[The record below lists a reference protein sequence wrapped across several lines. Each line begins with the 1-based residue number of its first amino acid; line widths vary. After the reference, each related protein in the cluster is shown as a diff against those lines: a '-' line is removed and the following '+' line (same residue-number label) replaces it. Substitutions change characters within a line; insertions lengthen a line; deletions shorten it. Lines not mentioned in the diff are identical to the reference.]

1 MPHRYC
7 ERWKIY
13 VTFFFFVKIYLLLG
27 EGDKDRLEETKA
39 HDFWKIWFLLPF
51 HGNGTCEI
59 VYEFEEF
66 GEFVFGTD
74 CVIKSSIREK

>member
-13 VTFFFFVKIYLLLG
+13 VMFFFFVKIYLLLG

-51 HGNGTCEI
+51 HGNL
-59 VYEFEEF
+59 VRSYMNS
-66 GEFVFGTD
+66 
-74 CVIKSSIREK
+74 KSLANSSLERIAL

>member
-39 HDFWKIWFLLPF
+39 HEFWKIWFLLPF
-51 HGNGTCEI
+51 HGNL
-59 VYEFEEF
+59 VRSYMNS
-66 GEFVFGTD
+66 
-74 CVIKSSIREK
+74 KSLANSSLERIAL